1 MLVHSSAQQHW
12 GFSLLLCLAF
22 HGMEDL
28 LLMLLLV
35 SKQGLG
41 GLRLGSVVVCAWH
54 VQGII
59 PGKQKWDRCPGI

>member
-1 MLVHSSAQQHW
+1 M
-12 GFSLLLCLAF
+12 LLCLAF